1 MARAYLRIN
10 TDIGRE
16 VEVRNRLRE
25 VPEVLSV
32 DITAGEQDIIC
43 LVEGDSVD
51 AILDLV
57 VSKVRGIEGIQGTTT
72 NLILDW

>member
-51 AILDLV
+51 SILDLV

>member
-1 MARAYLRIN
+1 MARAYLRVN

-16 VEVRNRLRE
+16 VEVRDQLRG
-25 VPEVLSV
+25 VDEVLSA

-43 LVEGDSVD
+43 LVESSSVD

-57 VSKVRGIEGIQGTTT
+57 VSKVRSIEGIQGTTT

>member
-16 VEVRNRLRE
+16 VEVRDFLRTI
-25 VPEVLSV
+25 PQVLAADV
-32 DITAGEQDIIC
+32 TAGEQDIIC
-43 LVEGDSVD
+43 LIEADDVA

-57 VSKVRGIEGIQGTTT
+57 VGKLRGTEGIQGTTT

>member
-25 VPEVLSV
+25 VPEVLNV

>member
-16 VEVRNRLRE
+16 VEVRDRLRE
-25 VPEVLSV
+25 IKEVLNV

-43 LVEGDSVD
+43 LVEAGSVD
-51 AILDLV
+51 SILDLV
-57 VSKVRGIEGIQGTTT
+57 VTKIRGIEGIQGTTT

>member
-16 VEVRNRLRE
+16 VEVRDRLRE
-25 VPEVLSV
+25 IKEVLSV

-43 LVEGDSVD
+43 LVEAGSVD
-51 AILDLV
+51 SILDLV
-57 VSKVRGIEGIQGTTT
+57 VTKIRGIEGIQGTTT

>member
-57 VSKVRGIEGIQGTTT
+57 VSKVRGIEGIQVTTT

>member
-16 VEVRNRLRE
+16 AEVRDLLRQVE
-25 VPEVLSV
+25 EVLSA

-43 LVEGDSVD
+43 LVESNSVD
-51 AILDLV
+51 SILDLV

>member
-16 VEVRNRLRE
+16 VEVRDKLRQ
-25 VPEVLSV
+25 VDEVLSA

-43 LVEGDSVD
+43 LVESGSVD

-57 VSKVRGIEGIQGTTT
+57 VSKVRGIDGIQGTTT

>member
-1 MARAYLRIN
+1 MSRAYLRIN

-16 VEVRNRLRE
+16 VEVRDQLRKVEE
-25 VPEVLSV
+25 VISA

-43 LVEGDSVD
+43 LVESTSVD
-51 AILDLV
+51 SILDLV
-57 VSKVRGIEGIQGTTT
+57 VSKVRGIQGIQGTTT

>member
-1 MARAYLRIN
+1 MAKAYLRIN

-16 VEVRNRLRE
+16 VDVRNQLRE
-25 VPEVLSV
+25 VQEVISV

-51 AILDLV
+51 SILDLV
-57 VSKVRGIEGIQGTTT
+57 VSKVRGIDGIQGTTT
-72 NLILDW
+72 NLVLDW

>member
-16 VEVRNRLRE
+16 VEVRDRLRE
-25 VPEVLSV
+25 IKEVLSV

-43 LVEGDSVD
+43 LVEAGSVD
-51 AILDLV
+51 SILDLV
-57 VSKVRGIEGIQGTTT
+57 VTKIRGIEGIQGSTT

>member
-16 VEVRNRLRE
+16 VEVRDRLRQVEE
-25 VPEVLSV
+25 VISA

-43 LVEGDSVD
+43 LVESTSVD
-51 AILDLV
+51 SILDLV

>member
-16 VEVRNRLRE
+16 VEVRDRLRE
-25 VPEVLSV
+25 IKEVLSV

-43 LVEGDSVD
+43 LVEAGSVD
-51 AILDLV
+51 SILDLV
-57 VSKVRGIEGIQGTTT
+57 VTKIRGIEGIQGTTT
-72 NLILDW
+72 NLILNW